1 MSDGHNEPTK
11 KPKSAVSGCVVAVT
25 ALLALLI
32 PVGYYSARRSQA
44 ELERKQ
50 QERRQR
56 IVADVKSGRSDV
68 MIWDAELLEM
78 LVDDP
83 QCVQTVTSIHFF
95 MADLGDPRFRRVR
108 EFENVNTI
116 GFYECGNADNVMVV
130 AKDMASIESLF
141 FEVTRIS
148 DGSLRSLPAFPNLK
162 KVRLEQVVADETI
175 DELNRLLPN
184 VAVEAPFPAS
194 KEPKF

>member
-1 MSDGHNEPTK
+1 M
-11 KPKSAVSGCVVAVT
+11 AVT

-44 ELERKQ
+44 ELEREQ
-50 QERRQR
+50 QERRLR
-56 IVADVKSGRSDV
+56 TIAEIRSGRGDV

-108 EFENVNTI
+108 EFENVNNI
-116 GFYECGNADNVMVV
+116 GFYDCGNADNVIVA

-148 DGSLRSLPAFPNLK
+148 SESLKSLAAFPNLK
-162 KVRLEQVVADETI
+162 KVRFEQVVADETI
-175 DELNRLLPN
+175 DELSRLLPD

-194 KEPKF
+194 SP